1 MWRNLIKNKVYSSI
15 NIIGLT
21 IGMAA
26 SILITLWIQKELS
39 MDQFHEKAER
49 LYVMYN
55 RDSDPIGNNWASS
68 STPRIL
74 APTLKADYEEVE
86 MVSRFGGNNF
96 LLTVGDKKLN
106 TNGAFVDSTF
116 LSMFTFPLI
125 AGETKTALTNPHSI
139 VLTEDFAKTLFA
151 DASPVGKII
160 KIDSIHQFTVTGVLE
175 SLPNNT
181 TFNFNYLLPW
191 SYVKELGW
199 DNAYWGNN
207 STMTYTLL
215 KEGSSQT
222 AFDEKIKNI
231 SREHTK
237 NAPVP
242 LTAEVFTQRLD
253 RYYLYNKS
261 ENGYLVAGNLVT
273 VRLFAVIAG
282 FILLIA
288 CINFMN
294 LSTARSEK
302 RAKEVGIRKVVGVS
316 KRGLIIQ
323 FIFESVFLST
333 VAFVSALL
341 VVYLLLPWFS
351 QLVNTKLDVPLS
363 NPQFWLS
370 GIAFILFTGL
380 LAGSYPAFYLSS
392 FNPIKV
398 LKGTVR
404 TKKSSVAPRKILV
417 VIQFSF
423 AIILI
428 ISTIVISN
436 QIKYGINRDADY
448 DRSQLIH
455 LPIKG
460 DLSRHFSSLKN
471 ELLSSGAASSIT
483 VNNGPITRRS
493 SDSWGF
499 EWEGSTLDDVQTTFI
514 RLGSDA
520 DFIQTMG
527 LELVEGRDIDIY
539 KHPNDSSAVLI
550 NESALKIMHLTN
562 PIGKRISYKDGDEY
576 YTIIGVIK
584 DFLIE
589 SPFEEKISPI
599 MVTGPGSYFQS
610 TIHIKLTS
618 QYATQEAIGEVKK
631 VFHKFNPDYP
641 FEYTFIDE
649 SYAQKFQKSERTNN
663 LVTLFAGL
671 TIFISCLGLFGLAAY
686 MAENKTK
693 EIGIRKVLGAS
704 MMSVTRL
711 LSKEFLQLVLI
722 AILIASPIAWYIMHK
737 WMQDYSY
744 QIGIQ
749 WWVFLLTA
757 VVAITI
763 TVITIGWQSI
773 KAALANPVNSL
784 RDE

>member
-1 MWRNLIKNKVYSSI
+1 MIGNYFKSMWRNLIKNKVYSSI

-199 DNAYWGNN
+199 DNPYWGNN

-294 LSTARSEK
+294 LSTAKSL
-302 RAKEVGIRKVVGVS
+302 AY
-316 KRGLIIQ
+316 Q
-323 FIFESVFLST
+323 SV
-333 VAFVSALL
+333 
-341 VVYLLLPWFS
+341 
-351 QLVNTKLDVPLS
+351 D
-363 NPQFWLS
+363 
-370 GIAFILFTGL
+370 
-380 LAGSYPAFYLSS
+380 
-392 FNPIKV
+392 
-398 LKGTVR
+398 
-404 TKKSSVAPRKILV
+404 
-417 VIQFSF
+417 
-423 AIILI
+423 
-428 ISTIVISN
+428 
-436 QIKYGINRDADY
+436 
-448 DRSQLIH
+448 
-455 LPIKG
+455 
-460 DLSRHFSSLKN
+460 
-471 ELLSSGAASSIT
+471 
-483 VNNGPITRRS
+483 
-493 SDSWGF
+493 
-499 EWEGSTLDDVQTTFI
+499 
-514 RLGSDA
+514 
-520 DFIQTMG
+520 
-527 LELVEGRDIDIY
+527 
-539 KHPNDSSAVLI
+539 
-550 NESALKIMHLTN
+550 
-562 PIGKRISYKDGDEY
+562 
-576 YTIIGVIK
+576 
-584 DFLIE
+584 
-589 SPFEEKISPI
+589 
-599 MVTGPGSYFQS
+599 
-610 TIHIKLTS
+610 
-618 QYATQEAIGEVKK
+618 
-631 VFHKFNPDYP
+631 
-641 FEYTFIDE
+641 
-649 SYAQKFQKSERTNN
+649 
-663 LVTLFAGL
+663 
-671 TIFISCLGLFGLAAY
+671 
-686 MAENKTK
+686 
-693 EIGIRKVLGAS
+693 
-704 MMSVTRL
+704 
-711 LSKEFLQLVLI
+711 
-722 AILIASPIAWYIMHK
+722 
-737 WMQDYSY
+737 
-744 QIGIQ
+744 
-749 WWVFLLTA
+749 
-757 VVAITI
+757 
-763 TVITIGWQSI
+763 
-773 KAALANPVNSL
+773 
-784 RDE
+784 